1 MKTQLFKTMLA
12 MMSLMFLLA
21 VPVMAENAYEI
32 DPSHSSILFSIKH
45 FGAGHVYGRF
55 NNPTGKLSFDE
66 KNPEKSSVV
75 IEVKASDIDTANQKR
90 DDHLKSAEFFNIEKF
105 PVISF
110 KSNSVKKQSRQEYQ
124 IKGDLT
130 FLGKTRTITVQAQ
143 HIGFGKDPWGGY
155 RTGFESKFTIKR
167 SDFGMDFMQGPLG
180 DDVQLIISIEAVKK

>member
-1 MKTQLFKTMLA
+1 MKTQLFKTMLVL
-12 MMSLMFLLA
+12 MSLLFLLA
-21 VPVMAENAYEI
+21 VPVMAENTYEI
-32 DPSHSSILFSIKH
+32 DPSHSSILFGIKH
-45 FGAGHVYGRF
+45 LGAGHVYGRF
-55 NNPTGKLSFDE
+55 NNPVGMLSFDE

-105 PVISF
+105 PIISF
-110 KSNSVKKQSRQEYQ
+110 KSSSVEKRGQQEYQ

-143 HIGFGKDPWGGY
+143 HIGFGKDPLGGY

>member
-12 MMSLMFLLA
+12 LMSLMFLLA
-21 VPVMAENAYEI
+21 VPVMAENTYEI
-32 DPSHSSILFSIKH
+32 DPSHSSILFGIKH
-45 FGAGHVYGRF
+45 FGASHVYGRL
-55 NNPTGKLSFDE
+55 NNPVGTLSFDE

-75 IEVKASDIDTANQKR
+75 IEVKAADIDTANQKR
-90 DDHLKSAEFFNIEKF
+90 DDHLKGAEFFNIEKF
-105 PVISF
+105 PAISF
-110 KSNSVKKQSRQEYQ
+110 KSSSVEKQGQQEYQ

-180 DDVQLIISIEAVKK
+180 DDVQIITSIEAVKK